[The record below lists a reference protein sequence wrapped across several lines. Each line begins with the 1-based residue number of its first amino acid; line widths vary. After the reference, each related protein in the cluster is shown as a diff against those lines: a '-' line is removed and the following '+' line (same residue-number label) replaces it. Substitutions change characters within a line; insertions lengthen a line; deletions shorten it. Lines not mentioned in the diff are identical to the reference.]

1 MLPEAKMIRS
11 EMVLREMALTS
22 DVKLTKKSLVRWLA
36 LSLGLIS
43 PKESR
48 DSLLAVLEVL
58 ISAHFANEQLTT
70 KQIIERATSEKPL
83 DEKTVYYHLQRLVNS
98 GLITRNKGMYYFG
111 DDTEKDLGKVIKNVY
126 GQKFES
132 AFRNIEEAFESL
144 KQK

>member
-1 MLPEAKMIRS
+1 MLPEAKMIKG
-11 EMVLREMALTS
+11 EMVLREMALSS

-58 ISAHFANEQLTT
+58 INAHFSGEQLNT
-70 KQIIERATSEKPL
+70 KQIIERAGSEKPL

-98 GLITRNKGMYYFG
+98 GLITREKGVYYFG
-111 DDTEKDLGKVIKNVY
+111 DGVEKDLAKIIKNVY
-126 GQKFES
+126 SQRFES
-132 AFRNIEEAFESL
+132 AFKNIEEALESL

>member
-1 MLPEAKMIRS
+1 MLPEAKMIRG
-11 EMVLREMALTS
+11 EIVLREMSLTS

-58 ISAHFANEQLTT
+58 INAHFANEQLTT
-70 KQIIERATSEKPL
+70 KEILDRASSEKPL

-98 GLITRNKGMYYFG
+98 GLVGRNKGVYYFG
-111 DDTEKDLGKVIKNVY
+111 DGLEKDLAKIIKNVY
-126 GQKFES
+126 TQRFDA
-132 AFRNIEEAFESL
+132 AFKNIEEAVESL